1 MAISIV
7 ESTSERKSIDVTAT
21 PSAAGVSV
29 SGFVRWFDTLYTIP
43 PTAIP
48 CVYVDDESYR
58 VVLASSPPRLVL
70 VEGGTTIADEVCYLA
85 RWAFAA
91 PTDTCATVAI
101 EVPKRNLVPR
111 IGDDQQPVVL
121 PTPTPVAVSS
131 TPVLP
136 VADPERTR
144 GRKRRRRIKALTEE
158 CRLLREAGTTFAN
171 MTAAEKAK
179 VNELVA
185 LLADVPLAVP

>member
-1 MAISIV
+1 MPVSIV

-29 SGFVRWFDTLYTIP
+29 SGSVRWFDTLYTIP
-43 PTAIP
+43 LTSIP
-48 CVYVDDESYR
+48 CVYTDDESYR

-70 VEGGTTIADEVCYLA
+70 AESGTTIADEVCYLA
-85 RWAFAA
+85 GWVFAA

-101 EVPKRNLVPR
+101 EVPKRVLTPR
-111 IGDDQQPVVL
+111 IGDDGQPVAL
-121 PTPTPVAVSS
+121 PDTTPVAVSS
-131 TPVLP
+131 APVLP
-136 VADPERTR
+136 VAGPERTR

-158 CRLLREAGTTFAN
+158 CRLLRDAGTTFSA

-179 VNELVA
+179 VNELTA